1 MANIRTTLRHYEAEK
16 AAQEKRLRKEQR
28 EAKIEKLHSKPSKM
42 IEALF
47 RRKVQVKELSPHSD
61 FKPVGEI
68 LQNKWHYTRGKRAG
82 FSQFLKDIA
91 RKEYTWVY
99 EEAKT
104 LRFIFHYA
112 PQWVRDPKGWMPQE
126 PEDDVFDGEELVLDL
141 IHYLF
146 AKFPVPKFM
155 NQAWDELNERYIRW
169 FVHMGSGLNIRN
181 APGLP
186 IELTKK
192 MAHYF
197 TIAPE
202 EYTIQKAL
210 RYAQIMGMGG
220 TEQLVE
226 DLDVTSVARMLEHKD
241 FWSTVLQFFAK
252 NKGVKIEEMEDEF
265 MDSEK
270 MNQIVEFIYHQ
281 KFLPRR
287 TRNREGKW
295 EMLPPPK
302 PQLSIKGRTLD
313 SLKKSVEK
321 WQDEL
326 DRERELLNKLGED
339 EFIQWRAVSIRDF
352 THVTQRGG
360 RLETYSITQLVS
372 NVELQEEGKAMN
384 HCVATYVEDCI
395 DGDSSI
401 FMMTLKSRQYPKPK
415 RLVTIE
421 VGLTDHMVLQIK
433 AKNNEPPSK
442 EILDVIGI
450 WMDAEQLTLDSD
462 Y

>member
-1 MANIRTTLRHYEAEK
+1 MANIRTTLRHYEAEQ

-28 EAKIEKLHSKPSKM
+28 EAKIEKLHRKPSKM

-47 RRKVQVKELSPHSD
+47 RRKVPVKELPQYSH
-61 FKPVGEI
+61 FREVGEV
-68 LQNKWHYTRGKRAG
+68 LQNKWHYTRGKREG

-91 RKEYTWVY
+91 RKDYTLVY

-104 LRFIFHYA
+104 LRYVFHYA
-112 PQWVRDPKGWMPQE
+112 PQWARDPKGWMPDE
-126 PEDDVFDGEELVLDL
+126 NTCDSEELALDL

-169 FVHMGSGLNIRN
+169 FIHLGSGLNIRT

-186 IELTKK
+186 IELTKR

-202 EYTIQKAL
+202 DYTIQKAL

-220 TEQLVE
+220 TEQLVD

-241 FWSTVLQFFAK
+241 FWSTVLQFFTE
-252 NKGVKIEEMEDEF
+252 NKGFEAED
-265 MDSEK
+265 
-270 MNQIVEFIYHQ
+270 MNKVVEYIYHQ

-302 PQLSIKGRTLD
+302 PQLRIKGRTMD
-313 SLKKSVEK
+313 SLNKSVEK
-321 WQDEL
+321 WQEEL

-339 EFIQWRAVSIRDF
+339 EFIQWRAVPIRDF
-352 THVTQRGG
+352 KHVTQRGG

-372 NVELQEEGKAMN
+372 NFELKEEGKAMN
-384 HCVATYVEDCI
+384 HCVATYVEECI
-395 DGDSSI
+395 EGDSSI
-401 FMMTLKSRQYPKPK
+401 FMMTLKSRQYHKPK

-421 VGLTDHMVLQIK
+421 VGMTDHLVLQVK
-433 AKNNEPPSK
+433 AKNNEPPSQ
-442 EILDVIGI
+442 EILDIIGI
-450 WMDAEQLTLDSD
+450 WMDAEQLTLDDD

>member
-1 MANIRTTLRHYEAEK
+1 MSITMTNIRTTLRHYEAEK

-28 EAKIEKLHSKPSKM
+28 EAKVEKLHRKPAKM

-47 RRKVQVKELSPHSD
+47 RRKIPVKALPSFSD
-61 FKPVGEI
+61 FQKVGEI
-68 LQNKWHYTRGKRAG
+68 LQNKWTYTRGKREG

-91 RKEYTWVY
+91 RKEYTSVY

-104 LRFIFHYA
+104 LRYIFHYA
-112 PQWVRDPKGWMPQE
+112 PQWARDPKGWMPKE
-126 PEDDVFDGEELVLDL
+126 GVYDTEELVLDL

-155 NQAWDELNERYIRW
+155 NQAWDEINERYIRW
-169 FVHMGSGLNIRN
+169 FIHLGSGLNIRT

-186 IELTKK
+186 IELTKR
-192 MAHYF
+192 MAHFF

-202 EYTIQKAL
+202 DYTIQKAL

-220 TEQLVE
+220 TEALVD

-241 FWSTVLQFFAK
+241 FWSTVLQFFTK
-252 NKGVKIEEMEDEF
+252 NKGTDSEEMDP
-265 MDSEK
+265 EK
-270 MNQIVEFIYHQ
+270 MNKIVEYIYHQ

-287 TRNREGKW
+287 TRNRDGKW
-295 EMLPPPK
+295 KMLPPPK
-302 PQLSIKGRTLD
+302 PQLSIKGRTVD
-313 SLKKSVEK
+313 SLNKSVEK
-321 WQDEL
+321 WQEEL

-339 EFIQWRAVSIRDF
+339 EFIQWRAVPIRDF
-352 THVTQRGG
+352 THITQRGG

-372 NVELQEEGKAMN
+372 NFELKEEGKAMN
-384 HCVATYVEDCI
+384 HCVATYVEECI
-395 DGDSSI
+395 GGESSI
-401 FMMTLKSRQYPKPK
+401 FMMTLKSKQHHKPK

-421 VGLTDHMVLQIK
+421 VGLTEHMVLQIK
-433 AKNNEPPSK
+433 AKNNEPPSR
-442 EILDVIGI
+442 EILDIIDI
-450 WMDAEQLTLDSD
+450 WMDAEQLTLDDD